1 MDIALEIM
9 DGFEGYALLDSGHGR
24 KLERF
29 GDIIVER
36 PEQQALWAPRLS
48 QQSWKKAVG
57 VFVGDEEA
65 DQGRWRVGNT
75 ALESWAM
82 PVMEMTAI
90 CQFSAFRHLG
100 VFPEQ
105 YTHWQWMRERLRYY
119 GKKTNEAPRLLNL
132 FGYTGVASLL
142 AAAEGAEV
150 THVDASKKAIA
161 WAKKNQEASDMSDAK
176 IRWIIEDARKFVQ
189 REARRGK
196 TYHGILVDPPKFGRG
211 PEGEVWDFFR
221 DVPDLLRDIQK
232 VLDPKAGFVVMTSYA
247 IRASFLAIDVLM
259 KEVFAGKGRQFTSGE
274 LALREEGKDG
284 RLLGTSLY
292 TRMHY
297 GDI

>member
-247 IRASFLAIDVLM
+247 IRASFLSIDVLM
-259 KEVFAGKGRQFTSGE
+259 KEVFAGEGRQFTSGE